1 MRFVGR
7 FWLCK
12 LCKLCKSCK
21 LYKICLGLAVVGM
34 IGCTTKSPNTNQNIK
49 NSFVQD
55 IGQNIAKVTINISS
69 QIDGLNKSVL
79 TYWCKVDEKSA
90 DDREEKE
97 HKWTEDNENKGDK
110 EDKRDKDNKNDKANM
125 PKQDFTP
132 QSTQSKD
139 FSPQDSNP
147 DDFTKNFAQD
157 FSSQDSKN
165 HKSHSELDLQA
176 KPTHTTQNPIKLDT
190 TKPPK
195 CKAIGGANAFFR
207 ALKTS
212 RFHAPRDEVV
222 ELEAGVYYLAA
233 FEIEAKRHI
242 LRSCDEEASKCGGY
256 EGGKP
261 RFLAFRVDSG
271 ENLTLPKVII
281 LPKAEAKEVNLAS
294 DFDSKT
300 NDKKSDK
307 KSKERK
313 RAKKSKNDEPKELI
327 FVILEDFDKQGSENL
342 PHKAESKR
350 GNAIFSLGSSVS
362 FEFDST
368 QNNKNEATPKNSN
381 QKSNDTDSAKDKETQ
396 SGSRSNEISHTHTQ
410 STKSMD

>member
-1 MRFVGR
+1 MRFG

-12 LCKLCKSCK
+12 LRKLCKSCE
-21 LYKICLGLAVVGM
+21 LHKICLGLAVVGM

-49 NSFVQD
+49 NSSVQD
-55 IGQNIAKVTINISS
+55 VGQNIAKVTINISS

-79 TYWCKVDEKSA
+79 TYWCKVDEKPA
-90 DDREEKE
+90 DDEEKE
-97 HKWTEDNENKGDK
+97 HKWTKDNENKGDK
-110 EDKRDKDNKNDKANM
+110 EDKRDKDDKNDKADM
-125 PKQDFTP
+125 LKQDFTP
-132 QSTQSKD
+132 QSPHSKD
-139 FSPQDSNP
+139 FSSQDSSA

-157 FSSQDSKN
+157 FSLQDSKN
-165 HKSHSELDLQA
+165 HKSNSELDLQA
-176 KPTHTTQNPIKLDT
+176 KPTHTTQNPSKLDT

-212 RFHAPRDEVV
+212 RFRAPRDEVV

-242 LRSCDEEASKCGGY
+242 LRSCDKEASKCGGY

-271 ENLTLPKVII
+271 ENLILPKV
-281 LPKAEAKEVNLAS
+281 EAKEANLAN
-294 DFDSKT
+294 DFDSKA

-307 KSKERK
+307 KSNKDKESK
-313 RAKKSKNDEPKELI
+313 KAKKSKNDEPKELI
-327 FVILEDFDKQGSENL
+327 FVILEDFDKQESENL

-362 FEFDST
+362 FEFDSS
-368 QNNKNEATPKNSN
+368 QNNKNEANQNSKNLS
-381 QKSNDTDSAKDKETQ
+381 QKSADDTKDNSVKE
-396 SGSRSNEISHTHTQ
+396 GV
-410 STKSMD
+410 KSD

>member
-12 LCKLCKSCK
+12 LRKLCKSCE
-21 LYKICLGLAVVGM
+21 LHKICLGLAVVGM
-34 IGCTTKSPNTNQNIK
+34 IGCSTKSPNTNQNIK
-49 NSFVQD
+49 NSSVQD

-79 TYWCKVDEKSA
+79 TYWCKIDEKSA
-90 DDREEKE
+90 DDKEAKE
-97 HKWTEDNENKGDK
+97 HKWAEDNENNGDK
-110 EDKRDKDNKNDKANM
+110 EDKRDKDDKNDKADM

-132 QSTQSKD
+132 QSPHSKD
-139 FSPQDSNP
+139 FSPQDS
-147 DDFTKNFAQD
+147 
-157 FSSQDSKN
+157 KN
-165 HKSHSELDLQA
+165 HKSNSELDYKQ
-176 KPTHTTQNPIKLDT
+176 KPTHTTQNLSKLDT
-190 TKPPK
+190 TKSPK

-207 ALKTS
+207 TLKTS
-212 RFHAPRDEVV
+212 RFRAPRDEVIN
-222 ELEAGVYYLAA
+222 LEAGVYYLAA

-242 LRSCDEEASKCGGY
+242 LLSCDKEASKCGGY

-271 ENLTLPKVII
+271 ENLILPKVLI
-281 LPKAEAKEVNLAS
+281 LPKAEAKEANLAS

-300 NDKKSDK
+300 NYKKSNKDK
-307 KSKERK
+307 ESKK
-313 RAKKSKNDEPKELI
+313 AKKSKNDEPKELI

-350 GNAIFSLGSSVS
+350 GNAIFSLGSGVS

-368 QNNKNEATPKNSN
+368 QNNKNEATQNPKNLN
-381 QKSNDTDSAKDKETQ
+381 QKSADDTKDNSVKE
-396 SGSRSNEISHTHTQ
+396 GV
-410 STKSMD
+410 KSD

>member
-1 MRFVGR
+1 MRFAGR

-12 LCKLCKSCK
+12 LRKLCKSCK

-34 IGCTTKSPNTNQNIK
+34 IGCATKSPNTNQNIK

-79 TYWCKVDEKSA
+79 THWCKVDEKSA

-97 HKWTEDNENKGDK
+97 HKWTEDNENNGDK
-110 EDKRDKDNKNDKANM
+110 EDKRDKDNKNDKADI

-165 HKSHSELDLQA
+165 HSELDLQA
-176 KPTHTTQNPIKLDT
+176 KPTHTIQNPIKLDT

-242 LRSCDEEASKCGGY
+242 LHSCDEEASKCGGY

-307 KSKERK
+307 KSNEGK
-313 RAKKSKNDEPKELI
+313 RAKKPKNDEPKELI

-368 QNNKNEATPKNSN
+368 QNNKNEATPKSSN

-396 SGSRSNEISHTHTQ
+396 GGSRSNEISHTHTQ

>member
-12 LCKLCKSCK
+12 LRKLCKSCE
-21 LYKICLGLAVVGM
+21 LHKICLGLAVVCM

-49 NSFVQD
+49 NSSVQD

-90 DDREEKE
+90 DDKEEKE
-97 HKWTEDNENKGDK
+97 RKWAEYNENKGDK
-110 EDKRDKDNKNDKANM
+110 DDKADM
-125 PKQDFTP
+125 PKQDFKP
-132 QSTQSKD
+132 QSPHSKD
-139 FSPQDSNP
+139 FGSQNSNP
-147 DDFTKNFAQD
+147 NDFTKNFAQD
-157 FSSQDSKN
+157 FSLQDSKN
-165 HKSHSELDLQA
+165 HKSNSELDLQA
-176 KPTHTTQNPIKLDT
+176 EPTHTTQNLSKLDT
-190 TKPPK
+190 TKPTK

-212 RFHAPRDEVV
+212 RFRAPRDEVV

-242 LRSCDEEASKCGGY
+242 LRSCDKGASKCGGY

-271 ENLTLPKVII
+271 ENLTLPKVLI
-281 LPKAEAKEVNLAS
+281 LPKAEAKEANLAS

-307 KSKERK
+307 KSNKDKDSK

-327 FVILEDFDKQGSENL
+327 FVILEDFDKQGSENP

-368 QNNKNEATPKNSN
+368 QNNKNEATPKSSN

>member
-12 LCKLCKSCK
+12 LRKLCKSCE
-21 LYKICLGLAVVGM
+21 LHKICLGLAVVGM
-34 IGCTTKSPNTNQNIK
+34 IGCSTKSPNTNQNIE
-49 NSFVQD
+49 NSSVQD
-55 IGQNIAKVTINISS
+55 IEQNIAKVTINISS

-90 DDREEKE
+90 GDKEAKE

-110 EDKRDKDNKNDKANM
+110 DDKADI

-132 QSTQSKD
+132 QSPHSKD
-139 FSPQDSNP
+139 FSPQDSTP
-147 DDFTKNFAQD
+147 DDFTKNFTQD
-157 FSSQDSKN
+157 FSLQDSKN
-165 HKSHSELDLQA
+165 HKSNSELDYKQ
-176 KPTHTTQNPIKLDT
+176 KPTHTTQNLSKLDT
-190 TKPPK
+190 TKSPK

-212 RFHAPRDEVV
+212 RFRAPRDEVID
-222 ELEAGVYYLAA
+222 LEAGVYYLAA

-242 LRSCDEEASKCGGY
+242 LRSCDKEASKCGGY

-271 ENLTLPKVII
+271 ENLILPKVLI
-281 LPKAEAKEVNLAS
+281 LPKAEAKEANLAS

-300 NDKKSDK
+300 NDKKSNKDK
-307 KSKERK
+307 ESKK
-313 RAKKSKNDEPKELI
+313 AKKSKNDEPKELI

-350 GNAIFSLGSSVS
+350 GNAIFSLGSGVS

-368 QNNKNEATPKNSN
+368 QNNKNEATQNPKNLN
-381 QKSNDTDSAKDKETQ
+381 QKSADDTKDNSVKE
-396 SGSRSNEISHTHTQ
+396 GV
-410 STKSMD
+410 KSD

>member
-12 LCKLCKSCK
+12 LHKLCKSCE
-21 LYKICLGLAVVGM
+21 LHKICLGLAVVGM

-49 NSFVQD
+49 NGSVQD
-55 IGQNIAKVTINISS
+55 IGQNVAKVTINISS

-79 TYWCKVDEKSA
+79 TYWCKVDEKPA
-90 DDREEKE
+90 DDKEAKE

-110 EDKRDKDNKNDKANM
+110 DDKADI
-125 PKQDFTP
+125 PKQDSTP
-132 QSTQSKD
+132 QSTHSKD
-139 FSPQDSNP
+139 FSL
-147 DDFTKNFAQD
+147 
-157 FSSQDSKN
+157 QDSKN
-165 HKSHSELDLQA
+165 HKSNSELDLQA
-176 KPTHTTQNPIKLDT
+176 NPTHTTQNLSKLDT
-190 TKPPK
+190 TKPTK

-212 RFHAPRDEVV
+212 RFRAPRDEVV

-271 ENLTLPKVII
+271 ENLTLPKVLI
-281 LPKAEAKEVNLAS
+281 LPKAEAKEANLAG
-294 DFDSKT
+294 DFDSKA

-307 KSKERK
+307 KSNKDKESK

-368 QNNKNEATPKNSN
+368 QNNKNVATKNPKNLN
-381 QKSNDTDSAKDKETQ
+381 QKSADDTKDNSVK
-396 SGSRSNEISHTHTQ
+396 GGV
-410 STKSMD
+410 KSD

>member
-12 LCKLCKSCK
+12 LRKLCKSCE
-21 LYKICLGLAVVGM
+21 LHKICLGLAVVGM
-34 IGCTTKSPNTNQNIK
+34 IGCSTKSPNTNQNIE
-49 NSFVQD
+49 NSSVQD

-90 DDREEKE
+90 DDKGEKE
-97 HKWTEDNENKGDK
+97 HKWAEDNENNGDK
-110 EDKRDKDNKNDKANM
+110 EDKRDKDDKNDKADM

-132 QSTQSKD
+132 KSTHSKD
-139 FSPQDSNP
+139 FSSQDSSA

-157 FSSQDSKN
+157 FSLQDSKN

-176 KPTHTTQNPIKLDT
+176 KPTHTTQNLSKLDT

-207 ALKTS
+207 TLKTS
-212 RFHAPRDEVV
+212 RFRAPRDEVID
-222 ELEAGVYYLAA
+222 LEAGVYYLAA

-242 LRSCDEEASKCGGY
+242 LRSCDKEASKCGGY

-271 ENLTLPKVII
+271 ENLILPKVLI
-281 LPKAEAKEVNLAS
+281 LPKAEAKEANLAS

-307 KSKERK
+307 KSNKDKDSK

-327 FVILEDFDKQGSENL
+327 FVILEDFDKQGNENP

-368 QNNKNEATPKNSN
+368 QNNKSATTKNPKNLN
-381 QKSNDTDSAKDKETQ
+381 QKSADDTKDNSVK
-396 SGSRSNEISHTHTQ
+396 GGV
-410 STKSMD
+410 KSD

>member
-12 LCKLCKSCK
+12 LRKLCKSCE
-21 LYKICLGLAVVGM
+21 LHKICLGLAVVGM

-49 NSFVQD
+49 NSSVQD

-79 TYWCKVDEKSA
+79 TYWCKIDEKSA
-90 DDREEKE
+90 DDKGEKE
-97 HKWTEDNENKGDK
+97 HKWAEDNENNGDK
-110 EDKRDKDNKNDKANM
+110 EDKRDKDDKNDKADM

-132 QSTQSKD
+132 QSPHSKD
-139 FSPQDSNP
+139 FSP
-147 DDFTKNFAQD
+147 
-157 FSSQDSKN
+157 QDSKN

-176 KPTHTTQNPIKLDT
+176 KLTHTTQNPSKLDI
-190 TKPPK
+190 TKSPK

-207 ALKTS
+207 TLKTS
-212 RFHAPRDEVV
+212 RFRAPRDEVIN
-222 ELEAGVYYLAA
+222 LEAGVYYLAA

-242 LRSCDEEASKCGGY
+242 LRSCDKEASKCGGY

-271 ENLTLPKVII
+271 ENLILPKVLI
-281 LPKAEAKEVNLAS
+281 LPKAEAKEANLAS

-307 KSKERK
+307 KSNKDKESK
-313 RAKKSKNDEPKELI
+313 KAKKSKNDEPKELI

-368 QNNKNEATPKNSN
+368 QNNKSAETQNPKNLN
-381 QKSNDTDSAKDKETQ
+381 QKSADDTKDNSVK
-396 SGSRSNEISHTHTQ
+396 GGV
-410 STKSMD
+410 KSD

>member
-12 LCKLCKSCK
+12 LCELCNLCE
-21 LYKICLGLAVVGM
+21 LHKICLGLAVVSM
-34 IGCTTKSPNTNQNIK
+34 IGCTTKSPNTNQNIEN
-49 NSFVQD
+49 NSVQD
-55 IGQNIAKVTINISS
+55 IGENIAKVTINISS

-79 TYWCKVDEKSA
+79 TYWCKAQEKSQQ
-90 DDREEKE
+90 DKSV
-97 HKWTEDNENKGDK
+97 GDK
-110 EDKRDKDNKNDKANM
+110 DDKNSKADMPNSEQNLTLQSSQSSDTSELESSPNDLKN
-125 PKQDFTP
+125 
-132 QSTQSKD
+132 
-139 FSPQDSNP
+139 
-147 DDFTKNFAQD
+147 AQD
-157 FSSQDSKN
+157 FSPQDSKN
-165 HKSHSELDLQA
+165 HKSNSELDLQA
-176 KPTHTTQNPIKLDT
+176 KPTHTTQNPSKLDT
-190 TKPPK
+190 AKSPK

-212 RFHAPRDEVV
+212 RFRAPRDEVID
-222 ELEAGVYYLAA
+222 LEAGVYYLAA

-242 LRSCDEEASKCGGY
+242 LRSCDKEASKCGGY

-271 ENLTLPKVII
+271 ENLILPKVLI
-281 LPKAEAKEVNLAS
+281 LPKAEAKEANLAS

-307 KSKERK
+307 KSNKDK
-313 RAKKSKNDEPKELI
+313 DSKKAKKSKNDEPKELI

-368 QNNKNEATPKNSN
+368 QNNKSEATQNPKNPN
-381 QKSNDTDSAKDKETQ
+381 QKSADDTKDNSVKE
-396 SGSRSNEISHTHTQ
+396 GV
-410 STKSMD
+410 KSD

>member
-12 LCKLCKSCK
+12 LRKLCKSCK

-49 NSFVQD
+49 NSSVQD

-79 TYWCKVDEKSA
+79 THWCKVDDESA
-90 DDREEKE
+90 
-97 HKWTEDNENKGDK
+97 
-110 EDKRDKDNKNDKANM
+110 EDKNDKQDKDNKDDKTDTL
-125 PKQDFTP
+125 KQDFTP
-132 QSTQSKD
+132 QSTQSKE
-139 FSPQDSNP
+139 SMDSSA

-190 TKPPK
+190 AKPPK

-212 RFHAPRDEVV
+212 RFRAPRDEVV

-271 ENLTLPKVII
+271 ENLILPKVII
-281 LPKAEAKEVNLAS
+281 LPKVEAKEANLAS

-307 KSKERK
+307 KSKEGK
-313 RAKKSKNDEPKELI
+313 RAKKDKNDEPKELI

-368 QNNKNEATPKNSN
+368 QNNKNEATQKSSN

-396 SGSRSNEISHTHTQ
+396 GGSRSNEISHTHTQ

>member
-12 LCKLCKSCK
+12 LCKLCKSCE
-21 LYKICLGLAVVGM
+21 LHKICLGLAVVSM
-34 IGCTTKSPNTNQNIK
+34 IGCATKSPNTNQNIEN
-49 NSFVQD
+49 NSVQD
-55 IGQNIAKVTINISS
+55 IGKNIAKVTINISS

-79 TYWCKVDEKSA
+79 THWCKVDDESA
-90 DDREEKE
+90 
-97 HKWTEDNENKGDK
+97 
-110 EDKRDKDNKNDKANM
+110 EDKNDKQDKDNKDDKTDTL
-125 PKQDFTP
+125 KQDFTP
-132 QSTQSKD
+132 QSTQSKE
-139 FSPQDSNP
+139 SMDSSA
-147 DDFTKNFAQD
+147 DDFTKNFTQD

-176 KPTHTTQNPIKLDT
+176 KPTHTIQNPSKLDT
-190 TKPPK
+190 TKPLK

-212 RFHAPRDEVV
+212 RFCAPRDEVV

-242 LRSCDEEASKCGGY
+242 FRSCDKEASKCGGY

-271 ENLTLPKVII
+271 ENLTLPKVLI
-281 LPKAEAKEVNLAS
+281 LPKAKEANLAS
-294 DFDSKT
+294 DFDSKA

-307 KSKERK
+307 KSNKDKDSK

-327 FVILEDFDKQGSENL
+327 FVILEDFDKQEGENL
-342 PHKAESKR
+342 PHKAKSKR

-362 FEFDST
+362 FEFDSA
-368 QNNKNEATPKNSN
+368 QNNKNEATQNSKNLN
-381 QKSNDTDSAKDKETQ
+381 QKSTDDTKDNSAK
-396 SGSRSNEISHTHTQ
+396 GGV
-410 STKSMD
+410 KSD

>member
-12 LCKLCKSCK
+12 LRKLCKSCE
-21 LYKICLGLAVVGM
+21 LHKICLGLAVVGM
-34 IGCTTKSPNTNQNIK
+34 IGCTTKSPNTNQNIE
-49 NSFVQD
+49 NSSVQD

-90 DDREEKE
+90 DDKGEKE

-110 EDKRDKDNKNDKANM
+110 DDKADM

-132 QSTQSKD
+132 QSTHSKD
-139 FSPQDSNP
+139 FSPQDS
-147 DDFTKNFAQD
+147 
-157 FSSQDSKN
+157 KN
-165 HKSHSELDLQA
+165 HKSNSELDLQA
-176 KPTHTTQNPIKLDT
+176 KPTHTTQNPSKLDT

-212 RFHAPRDEVV
+212 RFRAPRDEVID
-222 ELEAGVYYLAA
+222 LEAGVYYLAA

-242 LRSCDEEASKCGGY
+242 LRSCDKEASKCGGY

-271 ENLTLPKVII
+271 ENLILPKVLI
-281 LPKAEAKEVNLAS
+281 LPKAEAKEANLAS

-307 KSKERK
+307 KSNKDKESK

-350 GNAIFSLGSSVS
+350 GNAIFSLGSGVS

-368 QNNKNEATPKNSN
+368 QNNKSAETQNPKNLN
-381 QKSNDTDSAKDKETQ
+381 QKSADDTKDNSVKR
-396 SGSRSNEISHTHTQ
+396 GI
-410 STKSMD
+410 KSD

>member
-12 LCKLCKSCK
+12 LRKLCKSCE
-21 LYKICLGLAVVGM
+21 LHKICLGLAVVGM
-34 IGCTTKSPNTNQNIK
+34 IGCSTKSPNTNQNIE
-49 NSFVQD
+49 NSSVQD

-90 DDREEKE
+90 DDKEEKE
-97 HKWTEDNENKGDK
+97 HKWAEDNENNGDK
-110 EDKRDKDNKNDKANM
+110 EDKRDKDDKNDKADM

-132 QSTQSKD
+132 QSPHSKD
-139 FSPQDSNP
+139 FSP
-147 DDFTKNFAQD
+147 
-157 FSSQDSKN
+157 QDSKN

-176 KPTHTTQNPIKLDT
+176 KPTHTTQNPSKLDT
-190 TKPPK
+190 TKTPK
-195 CKAIGGANAFFR
+195 CKAIGGANALFR

-212 RFHAPRDEVV
+212 RFRAPRDEVID
-222 ELEAGVYYLAA
+222 LEAGVYYLAA

-242 LRSCDEEASKCGGY
+242 LRFCDKVASKCGGY

-271 ENLTLPKVII
+271 ENLILPKVLI
-281 LPKAEAKEVNLAS
+281 LPKAEAKEANLAG

-307 KSKERK
+307 KSNKDKDSK

-368 QNNKNEATPKNSN
+368 QNNKNEATPKKLKPKK
-381 QKSNDTDSAKDKETQ
+381 Q
-396 SGSRSNEISHTHTQ
+396 
-410 STKSMD
+410 

>member
-34 IGCTTKSPNTNQNIK
+34 IGCATKSPNTNKNIE
-49 NSFVQD
+49 NSSVQG
-55 IGQNIAKVTINISS
+55 IGQNITKVTINISS

-79 TYWCKVDEKSA
+79 THWCKVDDESA
-90 DDREEKE
+90 
-97 HKWTEDNENKGDK
+97 
-110 EDKRDKDNKNDKANM
+110 EDKNDKQDKDNKDDKTDTL
-125 PKQDFTP
+125 KQDFTP
-132 QSTQSKD
+132 QSTHSK
-139 FSPQDSNP
+139 
-147 DDFTKNFAQD
+147 D

-212 RFHAPRDEVV
+212 RFRAPRDEVV

-271 ENLTLPKVII
+271 ENLILPKVII
-281 LPKAEAKEVNLAS
+281 LPKVEAKEANLAS

-307 KSKERK
+307 KSKEGK
-313 RAKKSKNDEPKELI
+313 RAKKDKNDEPKELI

-368 QNNKNEATPKNSN
+368 QNNKNEATPKSSN
-381 QKSNDTDSAKDKETQ
+381 QKSNDTDSAKDEETQ

>member
-12 LCKLCKSCK
+12 LRKSRKSCE
-21 LYKICLGLAVVGM
+21 LHKICLGLAVVGM
-34 IGCTTKSPNTNQNIK
+34 IGCTTKSPNTNQNIE
-49 NSFVQD
+49 NSSVQD

-90 DDREEKE
+90 DDKEEKE
-97 HKWTEDNENKGDK
+97 HKWAEDNENNGDK
-110 EDKRDKDNKNDKANM
+110 EDKRDKDDKDDKADM

-132 QSTQSKD
+132 QSTHSKD
-139 FSPQDSNP
+139 FSPQDS
-147 DDFTKNFAQD
+147 
-157 FSSQDSKN
+157 KN
-165 HKSHSELDLQA
+165 HKSNSELDLQA
-176 KPTHTTQNPIKLDT
+176 KPTHTTQNPSKLDT

-195 CKAIGGANAFFR
+195 CKTIGGANAFFR
-207 ALKTS
+207 TLKTS
-212 RFHAPRDEVV
+212 RFRAPRDEVIN
-222 ELEAGVYYLAA
+222 LEAGVYYLAA

-242 LRSCDEEASKCGGY
+242 LRSCDKEASKCGGY

-271 ENLTLPKVII
+271 ENLILPKVLI
-281 LPKAEAKEVNLAS
+281 LPKAEAKEANLAS

-307 KSKERK
+307 KSNKDKESK

-350 GNAIFSLGSSVS
+350 GNAIFSLGSGVS

-368 QNNKNEATPKNSN
+368 QNNKNEATQNPKNLN
-381 QKSNDTDSAKDKETQ
+381 QKSADDTKDNSVKE
-396 SGSRSNEISHTHTQ
+396 GV
-410 STKSMD
+410 KSD

>member
-12 LCKLCKSCK
+12 LRKLCKSCE
-21 LYKICLGLAVVGM
+21 LHKICLGLAVVGM
-34 IGCTTKSPNTNQNIK
+34 IGCTTKSPNTNQNIE
-49 NSFVQD
+49 NSSVQD

-90 DDREEKE
+90 DDKGEKE

-110 EDKRDKDNKNDKANM
+110 DDKADM

-132 QSTQSKD
+132 QSTHSKD
-139 FSPQDSNP
+139 FSPQDS
-147 DDFTKNFAQD
+147 
-157 FSSQDSKN
+157 KN
-165 HKSHSELDLQA
+165 HKSNSELDLQA
-176 KPTHTTQNPIKLDT
+176 KPTHTTQNPSKLDT

-195 CKAIGGANAFFR
+195 CKTIGGANAFFR
-207 ALKTS
+207 TLKTS
-212 RFHAPRDEVV
+212 RFRAPRDEVIN
-222 ELEAGVYYLAA
+222 LEAGVYYLAA

-242 LRSCDEEASKCGGY
+242 LRSCDKEASKCGGY

-271 ENLTLPKVII
+271 ENLILPKVLI
-281 LPKAEAKEVNLAS
+281 LPKAEAKEANLAS

-307 KSKERK
+307 KSNKDKESK

-350 GNAIFSLGSSVS
+350 GNAIFSLGSGVS

-368 QNNKNEATPKNSN
+368 QNNKSAETQNPKNLN
-381 QKSNDTDSAKDKETQ
+381 QKSADDTKDNSVKR
-396 SGSRSNEISHTHTQ
+396 GI
-410 STKSMD
+410 KSD

>member
-12 LCKLCKSCK
+12 LRKLCKSCE
-21 LYKICLGLAVVGM
+21 LHKICLGLAVVGM
-34 IGCTTKSPNTNQNIK
+34 IGCSTKSPNTNQNIK
-49 NSFVQD
+49 NSSVQD

-79 TYWCKVDEKSA
+79 TYWCKVDEKPA
-90 DDREEKE
+90 DDEEKE
-97 HKWTEDNENKGDK
+97 HKWTEDNDSNGDK
-110 EDKRDKDNKNDKANM
+110 EDKRDKDDKNDKADM
-125 PKQDFTP
+125 PKQDFIP
-132 QSTQSKD
+132 QSPHSKD
-139 FSPQDSNP
+139 FGSQNSNP
-147 DDFTKNFAQD
+147 DDFTKNFTQD
-157 FSSQDSKN
+157 SSPQDSKN

-176 KPTHTTQNPIKLDT
+176 NPTHTTQNPSKLDT

-207 ALKTS
+207 TLKTS
-212 RFHAPRDEVV
+212 RFRTPRDEVV

-271 ENLTLPKVII
+271 ENLILPKVLI
-281 LPKAEAKEVNLAS
+281 LPKAEAKEENLAS

-307 KSKERK
+307 KSNKDKDSK

-327 FVILEDFDKQGSENL
+327 FVILEDFDKRGGENL
-342 PHKAESKR
+342 AHKAESKR

-368 QNNKNEATPKNSN
+368 QNNKNEATKNPKNLN
-381 QKSNDTDSAKDKETQ
+381 QKSADDTKDNSVK
-396 SGSRSNEISHTHTQ
+396 GGV
-410 STKSMD
+410 KSD

>member
-1 MRFVGR
+1 MRFAGR

-12 LCKLCKSCK
+12 LCKLCKSCE
-21 LYKICLGLAVVGM
+21 LHKICLGLAVVSM
-34 IGCTTKSPNTNQNIK
+34 IGCTTKSPNTNQNIEN
-49 NSFVQD
+49 NSVQD

-79 TYWCKVDEKSA
+79 TYWCKAQEKSVQ
-90 DDREEKE
+90 
-97 HKWTEDNENKGDK
+97 DK
-110 EDKRDKDNKNDKANM
+110 SVQDKDDKNSKADM
-125 PKQDFTP
+125 PNSEQNLTL
-132 QSTQSKD
+132 QSAQSSDTSELESSPNDLKNAQD
-139 FSPQDSNP
+139 FSPQV
-147 DDFTKNFAQD
+147 
-157 FSSQDSKN
+157 SKN

-176 KPTHTTQNPIKLDT
+176 ESIHTTQNPSKLDT
-190 TKPPK
+190 TKPLK

-212 RFHAPRDEVV
+212 RFRAPRDEVV

-242 LRSCDEEASKCGGY
+242 LRSCDKEASKCGGY

-271 ENLTLPKVII
+271 ENLTLPKVLI
-281 LPKAEAKEVNLAS
+281 LPKAKEANLAN
-294 DFDSKT
+294 DFDSKA
-300 NDKKSDK
+300 NNKKSDK
-307 KSKERK
+307 KSNKDKESK
-313 RAKKSKNDEPKELI
+313 RAKKSKNDEAKELI
-327 FVILEDFDKQGSENL
+327 FVILEDFDKRESENL

-368 QNNKNEATPKNSN
+368 QNNKNEATKNPKNLN
-381 QKSNDTDSAKDKETQ
+381 QKSADDTKDNSAK
-396 SGSRSNEISHTHTQ
+396 GSV
-410 STKSMD
+410 KSD

>member
-12 LCKLCKSCK
+12 LRKLCKSCE
-21 LYKICLGLAVVGM
+21 LHKICLGLAVVGM
-34 IGCTTKSPNTNQNIK
+34 IGCTTKSPNTNQNIE
-49 NSFVQD
+49 NSSVQD

-69 QIDGLNKSVL
+69 QVDGLNKSVL

-90 DDREEKE
+90 DDKEAKE

-110 EDKRDKDNKNDKANM
+110 EDKRDKDDKNDKVDI

-132 QSTQSKD
+132 QSPHS
-139 FSPQDSNP
+139 SDSSSP
-147 DDFTKNFAQD
+147 DDFTKNFTQD
-157 FSSQDSKN
+157 FSLQDSKN

-190 TKPPK
+190 TKPTK

-212 RFHAPRDEVV
+212 RFRAPRDEVV

-271 ENLTLPKVII
+271 ENLTLPKVLI
-281 LPKAEAKEVNLAS
+281 LPKAEAKEANLAN

-307 KSKERK
+307 KSNKDKDSK

-350 GNAIFSLGSSVS
+350 GNAIFSLGSSVA

-368 QNNKNEATPKNSN
+368 QNNKNEATPKSSN
-381 QKSNDTDSAKDKETQ
+381 QKSANDTKDNSVK
-396 SGSRSNEISHTHTQ
+396 GSV
-410 STKSMD
+410 KSD

>member
-1 MRFVGR
+1 MRFG

-12 LCKLCKSCK
+12 LRKLRKSCE
-21 LYKICLGLAVVGM
+21 LHKICLGLAVVGM
-34 IGCTTKSPNTNQNIK
+34 IGCSTKSPNTNQNIK
-49 NSFVQD
+49 NSSVQD
-55 IGQNIAKVTINISS
+55 IGQIAKVTINISS

-79 TYWCKVDEKSA
+79 TYWCKADEKSA
-90 DDREEKE
+90 DDKEEKE
-97 HKWTEDNENKGDK
+97 HKWTENNENKGDK
-110 EDKRDKDNKNDKANM
+110 DDKADM

-132 QSTQSKD
+132 KSTHS
-139 FSPQDSNP
+139 SDSSSA
-147 DDFTKNFAQD
+147 DDFTKNFTQD
-157 FSSQDSKN
+157 FSLQDSKN

-176 KPTHTTQNPIKLDT
+176 KPTHTTQNPSKLDT

-207 ALKTS
+207 TLKTS
-212 RFHAPRDEVV
+212 RFRAPRDEVID
-222 ELEAGVYYLAA
+222 LEAGVYYLAA

-242 LRSCDEEASKCGGY
+242 LRSCDKEASKCGGY

-271 ENLTLPKVII
+271 ENLILPKVLI
-281 LPKAEAKEVNLAS
+281 LPKAEAKEANLAN

-307 KSKERK
+307 KSNKDKESK
-313 RAKKSKNDEPKELI
+313 KAKKSKNDEPKELI

-368 QNNKNEATPKNSN
+368 QNNKNEATQNPKNLN
-381 QKSNDTDSAKDKETQ
+381 QKSADDTKDNSVK
-396 SGSRSNEISHTHTQ
+396 GGV
-410 STKSMD
+410 KSD